1 MPKGLECIEGVAE
14 AMFVDVFSCISLSI
28 RFLMIK
34 AYTEI
39 AEVMSTIKS
48 KQQKAR
54 VTKGFFLSY
63 GEAVLENEL
72 NGGKFV
78 SKLEMS
84 FRERFLALLSYNI
97 RFLLY
102 KVT

>member
-39 AEVMSTIKS
+39 AEVMSTIK
-48 KQQKAR
+48 
-54 VTKGFFLSY
+54 
-63 GEAVLENEL
+63 
-72 NGGKFV
+72 
-78 SKLEMS
+78 
-84 FRERFLALLSYNI
+84 
-97 RFLLY
+97 
-102 KVT
+102 